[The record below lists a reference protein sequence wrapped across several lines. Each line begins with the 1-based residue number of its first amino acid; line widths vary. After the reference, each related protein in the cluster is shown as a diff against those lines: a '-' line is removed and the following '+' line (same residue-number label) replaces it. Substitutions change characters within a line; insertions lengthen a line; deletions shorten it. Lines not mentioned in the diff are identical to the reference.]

1 MAYFKKD
8 DENNI
13 WYSYYGVNDCIPAKQ
28 ANLDGLEEYLY
39 DDDFQDLVTCSFKSI
54 DRYGCSE
61 RDADRVRAKMDRT
74 GDWLRKKMAQNKFD

>member
-39 DDDFQDLVTCSFKSI
+39 DDDFQDLVTCS
-54 DRYGCSE
+54 
-61 RDADRVRAKMDRT
+61 
-74 GDWLRKKMAQNKFD
+74 L